1 MKTNKNFNKSLK
13 LMLTLILTLA
23 LILTTVVPAEAAS
36 NKPSQVQTIFAVRN
50 NAGNKITVKF
60 DKFNK
65 AAGYQVAYKTAT
77 AKKYTVKKTK
87 KASFTFKAKTNKA
100 YKIKV
105 RAYNK
110 KSGKTCYGA
119 WSNVITV
126 SKTVSSTC
134 QHNWVTIT
142 DYPAWDEPVY
152 DYVWTGTTS
161 WPDGTD
167 CPHGCG
173 ENYNW
178 CGLHCK
184 RCRPNCPDPDPR
196 GYCAQYD
203 QIMVFEEVQVD
214 TVHHP
219 AVTHEECTKCH
230 QTK

>member
-1 MKTNKNFNKSLK
+1 MKTNKK
-13 LMLTLILTLA
+13 LRTLFTLVMA
-23 LILTTVVPAEAAS
+23 FCLIFVSIIPAEAKSAS
-36 NKPSQVQTIFAVRN
+36 YKPTKVQAVSAVRN
-50 NAGNKITVKF
+50 DAGSKITITYNKVK
-60 DKFNK
+60 K
-65 AAGYQVAYKTAT
+65 ATGYQVAYKAGS
-77 AKKYTVKKTK
+77 AKKYTIKNTKKTVFTI
-87 KASFTFKAKTNKA
+87 KAGTDKA
-100 YKIKV
+100 YKVKV
-105 RAYNK
+105 RAYYK
-110 KSGKTCYGA
+110 KFGKTYYGT
-119 WSNVITV
+119 WSKVQTV
-126 SKTVSSTC
+126 AEAHVHT
-134 QHNWVTIT
+134 WVTVT
-142 DYPAWDEPVY
+142 DSEAWDEPVY

-219 AVTHEECTKCH
+219 AVTHEECSSCGAVK
-230 QTK
+230 